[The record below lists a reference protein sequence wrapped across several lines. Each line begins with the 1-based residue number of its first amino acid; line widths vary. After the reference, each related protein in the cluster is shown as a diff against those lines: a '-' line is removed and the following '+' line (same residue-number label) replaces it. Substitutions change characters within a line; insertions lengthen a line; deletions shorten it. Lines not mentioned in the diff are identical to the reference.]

1 MIVSGR
7 MLTERQ
13 MLVTIGNVTEVMNDT
28 EAEDDLSTLS

>member
-1 MIVSGR
+1 

-28 EAEDDLSTLS
+28 ETEDDLSTLS